1 MTQPTDITTVPLVS
15 GSLRAAR
22 VNSSVLRTAAA
33 ATRSASS
40 PAA

>member
-1 MTQPTDITTVPLVS
+1 MTQPTDMNTVLLVS
-15 GSLRAAR
+15 GSLRAAP
-22 VNSSVLRTAAA
+22 VNSSAQRTAAA

>member
-1 MTQPTDITTVPLVS
+1 MTHPTDITTVLLIS
-15 GSLRAAR
+15 GGLRAAP